1 MHALGS
7 YFDLGA
13 AYRAVQGENL
23 AVDVRHT
30 HRVVIHQVKRAH
42 TAAGQGLD
50 YIAAHTADAEHSH
63 AALRQSLHRS
73 CPQHQLGA
81 RKR

>member
-1 MHALGS
+1 MYPLGCHIH
-7 YFDLGA
+7 LGA

-30 HRVVIHQVKRAH
+30 HRVVINQVKRAH

-50 YIAAHTADAEHSH
+50 HIAAHAADAEHRH
-63 AALRQSLHRS
+63 AALRQPLHRS
-73 CPQHQLGA
+73 RPQHQLGA
-81 RKR
+81 CKR